1 MEHMPYF
8 DAHCDTLS
16 RCAAKGWSL
25 WENPGH
31 LDLCRLGKYAP
42 AGQVFALF
50 LNSAKVPPEERLDAL
65 RAQTDIFHRARR
77 EYPERMERCCL
88 SLEGA
93 ELVNCDEGMLEQVKA
108 WGVRWV
114 NLTWNHANALSG
126 SCLTGEGLTERGKS
140 FARRCWDLGMG
151 IDVSHLSDRGFWDL
165 MDIQAGPI
173 LASHSNSR
181 TLCAH
186 PRNLTDE
193 MFRALVAGNGYIG
206 LNFST
211 GFLGE
216 NPDCGTVIR
225 HLEHF
230 LSLGGGGNV
239 GLGTDFDGTDVP
251 QDLSGVED
259 MPNLWAAMERM
270 GYPEETIRAVAWGNL
285 CSFMERLRAA
295 ALC

>member
-1 MEHMPYF
+1 MDCMPYF

-16 RCAAKGWSL
+16 RCAAEGWSL

-31 LDLCRLGKYAP
+31 LDLCRLGRYTP

-50 LNSAKVPPEERLDAL
+50 LNSAKVPPEKRLDVL
-65 RAQTDIFHRARR
+65 RAQTAIFHQAQR
-77 EYPERMERCCL
+77 EYPSVMEHCCL

-93 ELVNCDEGMLEQVKA
+93 ELINCDEGMLESVKE
-108 WGVRWV
+108 WGVKWI

-140 FARRCWDLGMG
+140 FARRCWELGMG
-151 IDVSHLSDRGFWDL
+151 IDVSHLSDQGFWDL

-193 MFRALVAGNGYIG
+193 MFRALVAADGYIG
-206 LNFST
+206 LNFCIH
-211 GFLGE
+211 FLGE
-216 NPDCGTVIR
+216 NPDSYTVIR

-230 LSLGGGGNV
+230 LDLGGTGHV

-251 QDLSGVED
+251 ADLSGVED
-259 MPNLWAAMERM
+259 IPNLWAAMGRM
-270 GYPEETIRAVAWGNL
+270 GYSEEAIRAVAWGNL
-285 CSFMERLRAA
+285 CSFVERVRTTT
-295 ALC
+295 LC